1 MKKAKIKAMTMA
13 LLATMTLS
21 VTSGITAY
29 ADINEMITA
38 SENTED
44 LNLKTEAEPLDENA
58 ITVDSSKE
66 NKILN
71 ITVNATVKDL
81 GETVGSL
88 EVVVEDDVD
97 LTGIKAEDFV
107 IENAVVDHFGNIG
120 DIKVND
126 IKVEEY

>member
-58 ITVDSSKE
+58 ITVDSNKE

-71 ITVNATVKDL
+71 IKYNSKRYSKRL
-81 GETVGSL
+81 R
-88 EVVVEDDVD
+88 
-97 LTGIKAEDFV
+97 
-107 IENAVVDHFGNIG
+107 
-120 DIKVND
+120 
-126 IKVEEY
+126 